1 MDWRY
6 GEYPIVPDRVR
17 HRGGFARFVLS
28 GLAQKR
34 GEMADNAK
42 ISKTFFI
49 LNGEPA
55 GTRTPG
61 PKIKSLMLYQLSYG
75 LTPPG

>member
-1 MDWRY
+1 MESIQSCRTGCATAAGLPDLSCRDW
-6 GEYPIVPDRVR
+6 
-17 HRGGFARFVLS
+17 HRS
-28 GLAQKR
+28 E